1 MLFELDRI
9 KAKKIYYKRILL
21 KQIVKDTSK
30 ANSKKNE
37 KIYIICLC
45 FLMFFIYLGSFLS
58 LDFDTVLNSKSIL
71 ICSLP
76 EIAFVVIFVEIIVQ
90 LTQIICVAAAIFIA
104 Q

>member
-45 FLMFFIYLGSFLS
+45 FLMFFSEVFYLFRI
-58 LDFDTVLNSKSIL
+58 F
-71 ICSLP
+71 
-76 EIAFVVIFVEIIVQ
+76 FVIG
-90 LTQIICVAAAIFIA
+90 L
-104 Q
+104 